1 LTTIAINPLSHVS
14 NEEVPFIRMLKGE
27 GFEIKLID
35 DDRFP
40 HGNASDEEEIELLHA
55 ASAVIA
61 AGERY
66 SRKVIESLPDLRL
79 IARVGVG
86 FDSVDVAA
94 ATANDVVL
102 TITPNSNH
110 EAVAEQ
116 AIALIM
122 AVAKSIVSRD
132 KAMRAGGWPTQ
143 PLMPIRGA
151 TLGIVGIGRIGRDLA
166 VRALAMKMNVLA
178 AEPQPDMDFV
188 HENGIQLLDLDAL
201 LENSDYV
208 SLNCALSK
216 ETRGLIDR
224 HKLALMKPGAVLIN
238 TARGGL
244 VVEADLIEALKSGQI
259 GGAGLD
265 VFELEPTD
273 PDNDLYTMDNV
284 VVSPHMAGNDILSV
298 EDMGNEAARCVID
311 LFNGHWPDGA
321 VVNNE
326 LKGRWSW

>member
-1 LTTIAINPLSHVS
+1 L
-14 NEEVPFIRMLKGE
+14 LKGE
-27 GFEIKLID
+27 GFEIRPID
-35 DDRFP
+35 NDHFS
-40 HGNASDEEEIELLHA
+40 HGNASDEEEIELLQG

-66 SRKVIESLPDLRL
+66 TRKVVESLPDLRV

-86 FDSVDVAA
+86 FDTVDVAA
-94 ATANDVVL
+94 ATANDVAL

-110 EAVAEQ
+110 EAVAEH

-122 AVAKSIVSRD
+122 AVARSIVSRD
-132 KAMRAGGWPTQ
+132 KGMRAGGWPTQ
-143 PLMPIRGA
+143 PLMPIRGT
-151 TLGIVGIGRIGRDLA
+151 TLGIVGLGRIGRDLA

-188 HENGIQLLDLDAL
+188 HQNAIQLLDLDAL
-201 LENSDYV
+201 LKNSDYV
-208 SLNCALSK
+208 SLNCALSE

-224 HKLALMKPGAVLIN
+224 HKLALMKPTAVLIN

-244 VVEADLIEALKSGQI
+244 IVEADLIEALKSGQI

-273 PDNDLYTMDNV
+273 PDNQIYAMDNV
-284 VVSPHMAGNDILSV
+284 VVSPHMAGNDVLSV
-298 EDMGNEAARCVID
+298 EDMGNEAAQCVID
-311 LFNGHWPDGA
+311 LFNGRWPDGA
-321 VVNNE
+321 VVNSE

>member
-1 LTTIAINPLSHVS
+1 
-14 NEEVPFIRMLKGE
+14 MLKRA
-27 GFEIKLID
+27 GFEINLIEN
-35 DDRFP
+35 DRFP
-40 HGNASDEEEIELLHA
+40 RGHASDEEEIELLQG

-66 SRKVIESLPDLRL
+66 TRKVIESLPDLRS
-79 IARVGVG
+79 IARLGVG
-86 FDSVDVAA
+86 FDRVDVPA

-110 EAVAEQ
+110 EAVAEH
-116 AIALIM
+116 AFALIM
-122 AVAKSIVSRD
+122 AVAKSIVSKD
-132 KAMRAGGWPTQ
+132 KAMRAGEWPTR

-151 TLGIVGIGRIGRDLA
+151 TLGIVGLGRIGRDLA

-201 LENSDYV
+201 LKSSDYV
-208 SLNCALSK
+208 SLNCALSE
-216 ETRGLIDR
+216 ETRGLINR
-224 HKLALMKPGAVLIN
+224 HKLALMKPTAALIN

-244 VVEADLIEALKSGQI
+244 IVEADLIEALKSGQM

-273 PDNDLYTMDNV
+273 PDNQLYTMDNV
-284 VVSPHMAGNDILSV
+284 VVSPHMAGNDVLSV
-298 EDMGNEAARCVID
+298 EDMGNEAAQCVID
-311 LFNGHWPDGA
+311 LFNGRWPDGA